1 MAGAAIY
8 TRLVEFAETD
18 AAGMVH
24 FSVFF
29 RYMEEAEHAVWRKAG
44 MDIYANHEE
53 RSWPRISAKCDFKS
67 PLRFQDEFEVR
78 TEIAAVSRSTIQ
90 WAHTLVRG
98 ETILRIAAQLEGLP
112 QRAGRRRQL
121 IPGAVAYEDGIVE
134 KLAELLQRVAHRRLG
149 DALLLGG
156 ARDVRFLEERVE
168 VHEEVE
174 VHGRQVQLAHRRHDI
189 TFRHGADEELSLAT
203 QCDPGDG

>member
-1 MAGAAIY
+1 MAGVAIY
-8 TRLVEFAETD
+8 KRRVEFAETD

-44 MDIYANHEE
+44 LDIYANHEE

-67 PLRFQDEFEVR
+67 PLRFQDEFKVR

-98 ETILRIAAQLEGLP
+98 ETVMGV
-112 QRAGRRRQL
+112 
-121 IPGAVAYEDGIVE
+121 GAVTAVYVAKGRDGSMKSAEIPPE
-134 KLAELLQRVAHRRLG
+134 IIAKLRS
-149 DALLLGG
+149 AL
-156 ARDVRFLEERVE
+156 E
-168 VHEEVE
+168 
-174 VHGRQVQLAHRRHDI
+174 
-189 TFRHGADEELSLAT
+189 
-203 QCDPGDG
+203 